1 MSTSEKVELVE
12 SSAAFLARI
21 LILMKHSGINLN
33 CMMGSDGD
41 SFVYFVNK
49 VGFAIGIY
57 FNFSQSALYYP
68 LLIKLT
74 FLSMKTFYNILVTE
88 SNKQK

>member
-1 MSTSEKVELVE
+1 MSTNEKVKLVE

-33 CMMGSDGD
+33 CMMGNDGD

-49 VGFAIGIY
+49 VGFAVGISFY
-57 FNFSQSALYYP
+57 FSQSAL
-68 LLIKLT
+68 LLCSVDKVDV
-74 FLSMKTFYNILVTE
+74 SFYKNIV
-88 SNKQK
+88 